1 MDMEIA
7 PSILSV
13 YQQDIYKI
21 VKELEHIGIRFLHLD
36 VMDNV
41 FVPNITFDETF
52 IQMLRNDTSLLLD
65 THLMIQQPEKDI
77 AKYIEAGSDI
87 ITFHIEA
94 TNKTQVLIDTIH
106 QKGKKVGIAIKPKTP
121 IEVLQPYLHQI
132 DLVLVMSVE
141 PGFGGQA
148 FQEKMLDKV
157 RWLKQQKENHH
168 YSYWIEIDGGMNQ
181 VTIPL
186 AKEAGVQIVVVGTY
200 FFKDANL
207 EQKLQELKRL

>member
-21 VKELEHIGIRFLHLD
+21 VKELERIGIRFLHLD
-36 VMDNV
+36 VMDHI
-41 FVPNITFDETF
+41 FVPNYTFDEMF
-52 IQMLRNDTSLLLD
+52 VQMLRHNTSLLLD
-65 THLMIQQPEKDI
+65 THLMIQEPEKNI
-77 AKYIEAGSDI
+77 EKYIEVGSDI

-94 TNKTQVLIDTIH
+94 TNKTQALIDTIH

-121 IEVLQPYLHQI
+121 VEVLLPYLKQI

-141 PGFGGQA
+141 PGFGGQM
-148 FQEKMLDKV
+148 FQENMLDKV

-200 FFKDANL
+200 FFKDENL
-207 EQKLQELKRL
+207 EQKLQELNEL

>member
-157 RWLKQQKENHH
+157 RWLKQQKENHY